1 MLMQRDAIELSKEGF
16 SCHPEVFEQ
25 VGICEE
31 CFPRHLKEKEVSCF
45 FVVEEIVDRGRWAGQ
60 EISFDD
66 QVRENSEMGFY
77 SSFTS
82 PPTSLYLY
90 LKQVHARTKNS
101 SLFLTTDC
109 LFCGFF

>member
-1 MLMQRDAIELSKEGF
+1 MGWS
-16 SCHPEVFEQ
+16 
-25 VGICEE
+25 
-31 CFPRHLKEKEVSCF
+31 
-45 FVVEEIVDRGRWAGQ
+45 

-66 QVRENSEMGFY
+66 KVRENSEMGFY

-101 SLFLTTDC
+101 SLFLTTVC
-109 LFCGFF
+109 LFCGFFEGIVETRNTESNVQDIRWRQCHLALLHVFSGTEESAVLLQQHQK